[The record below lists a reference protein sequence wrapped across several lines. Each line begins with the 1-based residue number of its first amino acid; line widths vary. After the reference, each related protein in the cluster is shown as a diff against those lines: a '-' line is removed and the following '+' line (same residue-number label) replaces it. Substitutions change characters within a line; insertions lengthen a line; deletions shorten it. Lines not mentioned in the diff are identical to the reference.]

1 MGMEN
6 ILERNDDM
14 DWYPRENYL
23 KKIRDFY
30 HATDIIKVITG
41 VRRCGKSCLMETIA
55 CELKE
60 SGIPTDNIFFFDLDS
75 KDYNKILNPE
85 QLEGLIE
92 SVSSVNGTKYLF
104 IDEVQN
110 VKGFEMVLNGF
121 RGTNEWSIFITGS
134 NSYLLSGELMTKLTG
149 RYIEFEMFPL
159 SFEEYENI
167 KKFYGKEIAPDR
179 QEELQNYILEGG
191 FPRTILLDSMAAKRR
206 YVQSVI
212 DEIFEK
218 DIRRRLKIR
227 NKSSFE
233 TVQRYIINNF
243 GATTSLKS
251 LKNAIE
257 QTGTPISEA
266 TIARYIKALSDA
278 KILYECPR
286 FDMKSKKSLSG
297 EKKYYL
303 ADTGF
308 YFAQNTDNRINFGPV
323 LENIIYLYARSHDY
337 SVSVGR
343 IGRLECDFILR
354 NSEMKY
360 SYVQVAY
367 TIALSKE
374 TEDREY
380 RPLES
385 IKDNYPKY
393 VATADSLL
401 QQRNG
406 IEHINLVD
414 FMRSGKNF

>member
-1 MGMEN
+1 
-6 ILERNDDM
+6 M
-14 DWYPRENYL
+14 DLYPRENYL

-30 HATDIIKVITG
+30 HETDIIKVISG

-55 CELKE
+55 HELKE
-60 SGIPTDNIFFFDLDS
+60 SGIPDGNIYFFDLDS
-75 KDYNKILNPE
+75 KEYNKILKAE
-85 QLEGLIE
+85 QLEQLIG
-92 SVSSVNGTKYLF
+92 SIPKTSGTKYLF

-110 VKGFEMVLNGF
+110 VDGFETVLNGF

-159 SFEEYENI
+159 SFEEYEDI
-167 KKFYGKEIAPDR
+167 KKFYGKEIASDR
-179 QEELQNYILEGG
+179 QEELQNYVLEGG
-191 FPRTILLDSMAAKRR
+191 FPRTIQLDNMAAKRR
-206 YVQSVI
+206 YVQSII

-227 NKSSFE
+227 NKSTFE
-233 TVQRYIINNF
+233 TVQKYIINNF

-251 LKNAIE
+251 LKKSIE
-257 QTGTPISEA
+257 HTGTPISEA
-266 TIARYIKALSDA
+266 TIARYIKALLDA

-303 ADTGF
+303 ADTSF
-308 YFAQNTDNRINFGPV
+308 YFAGNTDNRINFGPV
-323 LENIIYLYARSHDY
+323 LENITYIYARSHDY

-343 IGRLECDFILR
+343 IGKLECDFILR
-354 NSEMKY
+354 DNEMHY
-360 SYVQVAY
+360 SYIQVAY

-380 RPLES
+380 KPLES
-385 IKDNYPKY
+385 IRDNYPKY

-406 IEHINLVD
+406 IKHINLMD
-414 FMRSGKNF
+414 FMRQGKEF

>member
-1 MGMEN
+1 
-6 ILERNDDM
+6 M

-55 CELKE
+55 SELKK
-60 SGIPTDNIFFFDLDS
+60 SGVPDDNISYFDLDS
-75 KDYNKILNPE
+75 KEYNKILRPE
-85 QLEGLIE
+85 QLEQLIS
-92 SVSSVNGTKYLF
+92 SVSYIPGTKYLF

-110 VKGFEMVLNGF
+110 VKGFETVLNGF

-159 SFEEYENI
+159 SFEEYEDI
-167 KKFYGKEIAPDR
+167 KKFYKRKIAPDR
-179 QEELQNYILEGG
+179 QVELQNYILEGG

-206 YVQSVI
+206 YVQSVVE
-212 DEIFEK
+212 EIFEK

-227 NKSSFE
+227 NKSTFN

-243 GATTSLKS
+243 GATTSLKG
-251 LKNAIE
+251 LKKAIE

-266 TIARYIKALSDA
+266 TIARYIKALLDA

-323 LENIIYLYARSHDY
+323 LENITYIYAKSHDY

-343 IGRLECDFILR
+343 IGKLECDFILR
-354 NSEMKY
+354 NNEMKY
-360 SYVQVAY
+360 FYIQVAY

-393 VATADSLL
+393 VATADSIL
-401 QQRNG
+401 QRRNG

-414 FMRSGKNF
+414 FMRSGNNF

>member
-1 MGMEN
+1 
-6 ILERNDDM
+6 M

-55 CELKE
+55 YELKK
-60 SGIPTDNIFFFDLDS
+60 SGIPSDNIIYFDLDS
-75 KDYNKILNPE
+75 KDYNRILKPE
-85 QLEGLIE
+85 QLEQLIG
-92 SVSSVNGTKYLF
+92 SVPETDGTKYLF
-104 IDEVQN
+104 IDEIQN
-110 VKGFEMVLNGF
+110 VTGFETVLNGF
-121 RGTNEWSIFITGS
+121 CGTNEWSIFITGS

-159 SFEEYENI
+159 SFEEYEDI

-191 FPRTILLDSMAAKRR
+191 FPRTIMLDSMAAKRR

-227 NKSSFE
+227 NKSTFE
-233 TVQRYIINNF
+233 AVQKYIINNF

-251 LKNAIE
+251 LKKAIE

-266 TIARYIKALSDA
+266 TIARYIKALLDA
-278 KILYECPR
+278 KILCECPR
-286 FDMKSKKSLSG
+286 FDMKSKRSLSG

-303 ADTGF
+303 SDTSF
-308 YFAQNTDNRINFGPV
+308 YFVQNTDNRINFGPV
-323 LENIIYLYARSHDY
+323 LENIIYIYARSHDY

-343 IGRLECDFILR
+343 IGNLECDFILR
-354 NSEMKY
+354 NNEMRY
-360 SYVQVAY
+360 SYIQVAY

-393 VATADSLL
+393 VATADSVL

-414 FMRSGKNF
+414 FMRKGKDF

>member
-1 MGMEN
+1 MN
-6 ILERNDDM
+6 
-14 DWYPRENYL
+14 WYPRENYL

-30 HATDIIKVITG
+30 HASDIIKVITG

-55 CELKE
+55 SELKAT
-60 SGIPTDNIFFFDLDS
+60 GIPDENIIFFDLDS
-75 KDYNKILNPE
+75 KDYNKLQEPE
-85 QLEGLIE
+85 QLEQLID
-92 SVSSVNGTKYLF
+92 SIPSTRGIKYLF

-110 VKGFEMVLNGF
+110 IKGFEAILNGF
-121 RGTNEWSIFITGS
+121 RSTNEWSIFITGS

-159 SFEEYENI
+159 SFEEYEDI
-167 KKFYGKEIAPDR
+167 KKFYGKEISPDR

-191 FPRTILLDSMAAKRR
+191 FPRTIQLESLAAKRR

-212 DEIFEK
+212 DEIYEK

-227 NKSSFE
+227 NKSTFE
-233 TVQRYIINNF
+233 TVQKYIINNF

-251 LKNAIE
+251 LKKAIE

-266 TIARYIKALSDA
+266 TIARYIKALLDA

-303 ADTGF
+303 ADTIF
-308 YFAQNTDNRINFGPV
+308 YFVQNTDNRINFGPV
-323 LENIIYLYARSHDY
+323 LENIIYIYAKSHDY

-343 IGRLECDFILR
+343 IGKLECDFILR
-354 NSEMKY
+354 NNEMRY

-380 RPLES
+380 TPLES

-393 VATADSLL
+393 VATVDSLL
-401 QQRNG
+401 QYRNG
-406 IEHINLVD
+406 IEHINIVD
-414 FMRSGKNF
+414 FMRNGMDF